1 LLIRKRDEQHRN
13 IIDRNCMGT
22 GFHYWNEIV
31 REMKP
36 SYSYTEVMYLIDVID
51 NKNEFQALNFVLLS
65 EMARYPCNM
74 WWEIRTKMNKRMNQL
89 LR

>member
-1 LLIRKRDEQHRN
+1 
-13 IIDRNCMGT
+13 
-22 GFHYWNEIV
+22 
-31 REMKP
+31 MKP